1 MHWWPVALVYV
12 SYLALASIGR
22 RFARARNATLTTA
35 ALSWIATIVVLNH
48 GGVEPWSPGAQVVV
62 PSLILLL
69 GYWLSGLFFTEPD
82 HRIER
87 WLQGVDETL
96 LTRTGVLGWFQRAPH
111 LVAEYL
117 ELSYVLVYVML
128 PAGAVTLLVAGRP
141 DDVTRFWATVLA
153 AEFACYGMLPWIPT
167 RPPRSLEAAPTQPAR
182 ASHVRRLNM
191 GIASRASI
199 QVNTLP
205 SGHAAGAVATA
216 LCVATSVPQA
226 GASFAAVA
234 ASIVVATVI
243 GRYHYLIDSV
253 LGVLVGAIAWALL
266 Y

>member
-12 SYLALASIGR
+12 SYLALTSIGR
-22 RFARARNATLTTA
+22 RFVRARRPALAAAGISWLATA
-35 ALSWIATIVVLNH
+35 VVLSR
-48 GGVEPWSPGAQVVV
+48 GAVEPLSPAAQVVV

-69 GYWLSGLFFTEPD
+69 GYWLSGLFFIAPD
-82 HRIER
+82 HRAER
-87 WLQGVDETL
+87 WLQRVDEML
-96 LTRTGVLGWFQRAPH
+96 LARPGVFGWFQRAPY

-128 PAGAVTLLVAGRP
+128 PAGAVTLLVAGRAE
-141 DDVTRFWATVLA
+141 DVTRFWATVLA

-167 RPPRSLEAAPTQPAR
+167 RPPRSLEAAPPQPAR

-191 GIASRASI
+191 GIATRASI

-216 LCVATSVPQA
+216 LCVAASVPEA
-226 GASFAAVA
+226 GVLFATVA

-243 GRYHYLIDSV
+243 GRYHYLIDSI
-253 LGVLVGAIAWALL
+253 LGVLVGGIAWALV